1 MEEDLL
7 ASALSQIN
15 EEEVKKL
22 IEFYRISGKKSTEL
36 IYSLRL
42 GMSMVTR
49 TYEEGEY
56 FLADLMMAS
65 EIFKDSI
72 ALLKPNH
79 RVILPE
85 GAPKMVIGTVK
96 NDIHDIGKNMTAEFF
111 RCDGFE
117 VIDLGVDVEAET
129 FVEAVYRYKA
139 RLLCL
144 SGLLTASYESMRK
157 TVELMR
163 EKGIRESTT
172 VLIGGMV
179 DESIKEYTA
188 ADYWMKDGLGGVH
201 LCHSL
206 FKPEQKEPMFLC

>member
-1 MEEDLL
+1 MEDDLL
-7 ASALSQIN
+7 ASALSRIQ

-22 IEFYRISGKKSTEL
+22 IEFYLLSGWDRME
-36 IYSLRL
+36 IVQSLRL
-42 GMSMVTR
+42 GMSKVTR
-49 TYEEGEY
+49 IYEAGEY

-72 ALLKPNH
+72 AVIKP
-79 RVILPE
+79 RTRLETPS
-85 GAPKMVIGTVK
+85 GAPTMVIGTVK

-117 VIDLGVDVEAET
+117 VIDLGVDVSADH
-129 FVEAVYRYKA
+129 FIEAVRT
-139 RLLCL
+139 RNPQLLCL
-144 SGLLTASYESMRK
+144 SGLVTASYESMRD
-157 TVELMR
+157 TVRHLAA
-163 EKGIRESTT
+163 KGLRQGITIM
-172 VLIGGMV
+172 IGGMV
-179 DESIKEYTA
+179 DESIKEYVS